1 MIFIFSSCALLFFA
15 IIFGKHSIS
24 RYISII
30 YFFFS
35 LGVFIIFDFWAL
47 DKSINLLFVLF
58 NLSLFFI
65 TLLPFSKQFQGVDET
80 YVIDQRLI
88 DLLLFM
94 GIICFLVNVYI
105 IYTVISS
112 FLNLTIRIDEFKNA
126 GHAGELIN
134 TKIPVLFEWYSHIAS
149 PLAYIFIGILFY
161 SLVSNSKVSK
171 LKLFLYLIVTLNLPM
186 YGLLGLSRS
195 HLAQYLLLMSVF
207 YLVFRDLINE
217 NIKTLMNRSF
227 VFFIGLIASMMMI
240 ISFVRFSERS
250 SFSNDLISNP
260 ILYSIFDYT
269 SQHYY
274 NLVLAFNSASYLHLT
289 NGVTFTT
296 PFLKLF
302 GAKHLY
308 QENQMI
314 YIEQLGYLSRRFIGL
329 FATLTIEFNFIGSL
343 FVSLLFFL
351 ICFYSFYNKS
361 ISQYKFIL
369 LPIIISPLLM
379 QFANSWLSYLSFQ
392 FAIIYTIVL
401 FFFRKKNERVV

>member
-1 MIFIFSSCALLFFA
+1 MIFIFSSCALFLFS
-15 IIFGKHSIS
+15 IIFGRHSIS
-24 RYISII
+24 RYVSII

-35 LGVFIIFDFWAL
+35 FGVFVIYDFWAL
-47 DKSINLLFVLF
+47 DKSINLLFVIF
-58 NLSLFFI
+58 NLLLFFI
-65 TLLPFSKQFQGVDET
+65 TLLPFSKQFQDVDET

-88 DLLLFM
+88 DLLLYM
-94 GIICFLVNVYI
+94 GIICFLINVYI

-134 TKIPVLFEWYSHIAS
+134 TKIPILLEWYSHIAS

-171 LKLFLYLIVTLNLPM
+171 TKLFLYLIVTLNLPM

-195 HLAQYLLLMSVF
+195 HLAQYLLLMSVL
-207 YLVFRDLINE
+207 YLAFRDLINE

-227 VFFIGLIASMMMI
+227 IFFIGLIASAMMI

-269 SQHYY
+269 SQHFY
-274 NLVLAFNSASYLHLT
+274 NLVLAFNTASYLHLT
-289 NGVTFTT
+289 NGISFTT
-296 PFLKLF
+296 PFLRLF
-302 GAKHLY
+302 GATHLY

-314 YIEQLGYLSRRFIGL
+314 FIEQLGYLSRRFIGL
-329 FATLTIEFNFIGSL
+329 FATLTIDLHFIGVL

-351 ICFYSFYNKS
+351 ICFYNYYNKS
-361 ISQYKFIL
+361 ISQYRLIL

-392 FAIIYTIVL
+392 FSIFYKIIL

>member
-1 MIFIFSSCALLFFA
+1 MIFIFSSCALLLFA

-24 RYISII
+24 RYISMI

-35 LGVFIIFDFWAL
+35 LGVFIIFDFWSL
-47 DKSINLLFVLF
+47 DETSNFLFVLF

-65 TLLPFSKQFQGVDET
+65 TLLPFSKQFTSVDEA

-88 DLLLFM
+88 DFLLFV
-94 GIICFLVNVYI
+94 GVICFVINIYI

-134 TKIPVLFEWYSHIAS
+134 TKIPILLEWYSHVAS

-171 LKLFLYLIVTLNLPM
+171 FKVFLYFVVTLNLPM

-195 HLAQYLLLMSVF
+195 HLAQYLLLMTVF
-207 YLVFRDLINE
+207 YFSFRHLIQQS
-217 NIKTLMNRSF
+217 IKTLINRF
-227 VFFIGLIASMMMI
+227 FIFFIGLVSSIIMT

-250 SFSNDLISNP
+250 SYSNELISNP
-260 ILYSIFDYT
+260 ILYTFFDYI
-269 SQHYY
+269 SQYFYY
-274 NLVLAFNSASYLHLT
+274 SILAFNAASYLYLT
-289 NGVTFTT
+289 NGISFTT
-296 PFLKLF
+296 PLLRLF
-302 GAKHLY
+302 GATHLY
-308 QENQMI
+308 EENQMI
-314 YIEQLGYLSRRFIGL
+314 FIEQLGYLSRRFIGL
-329 FATLTIEFNFIGSL
+329 FATLTIDLHFIGAMFISL
-343 FVSLLFFL
+343 SFFL
-351 ICFYSFYNKS
+351 ICFYSYYNKA
-361 ISQYKFIL
+361 ISQFRFIL

-392 FAIIYTIVL
+392 FAIIYTIIL
-401 FFFRKKNERVV
+401 FFFRRKNVRVL